1 MTAAKQQERDDTKHH
16 RGQLVTITLDSVPR
30 TIEEGVYKVA
40 ELKTK
45 FSIPA
50 EYELD
55 VVVNGEFKPLNN
67 ERSIHIKGGEVFVSH
82 VPQGG
87 AA

>member
-1 MTAAKQQERDDTKHH
+1 MTAVTQQEKEDTKHH
-16 RGQLVTITLDSVPR
+16 HERLVTITLDSVPR

-45 FSIPA
+45 FSVPA

-55 VVVNGEFKPLNN
+55 EVVNSEFKPLNN
-67 ERSIHIKGGEVFVSH
+67 ERSVHIKGGEVFVSH

-87 AA
+87 SA

>member
-1 MTAAKQQERDDTKHH
+1 MTTATQQENDDTKHH
-16 RGQLVTITLDSVPR
+16 HGEPVTITLDSVPR
-30 TIEEGVYKVA
+30 TIEGGVYKVA
-40 ELKTK
+40 ELKTS

-67 ERSIHIKGGEVFVSH
+67 ERSVHIKGGEVLVSH

-87 AA
+87 SA

>member
-1 MTAAKQQERDDTKHH
+1 MATATQQKRDDSQHH
-16 RGQLVTITLDSVPR
+16 HGQLVTITLDSVPR

-55 VVVNGEFKPLNN
+55 EVVNGEFKPLNN
-67 ERSIHIKGGEVFVSH
+67 ERSVHIKGGEVFVSH

-87 AA
+87 SA

>member
-1 MTAAKQQERDDTKHH
+1 MTSATRQEKDDSKHH
-16 RGQLVTITLDSVPR
+16 HGQLVTITLDSVPR

-40 ELKTK
+40 EIKTK